1 MDKNKQPTKSRKK
14 HFVPIGTG
22 QTGPKLKPEERSY
35 ILRAL
40 ATGASAP
47 LIVQELKEQFG
58 KSYAVKNIY
67 RCYKHNPKYKPVIA
81 SLRAYMEKEIMK
93 QPLASAA
100 VRLEYLQRGINLSL
114 KESVDKLYFHEGQL
128 VGKVMKV
135 NHGNLPNFIREARE
149 EIAFLT
155 GKNPNGASVHINLVN
170 VIKEVSTNGNG
181 YKRVEPEGKAG
192 MDTAIAVKT
201 DTLGQESIGDIEIL

>member
-1 MDKNKQPTKSRKK
+1 MDKNKKPRKK
-14 HFVPIGTG
+14 HFIPTPTG
-22 QTGPKLKPEERSY
+22 QTGPKLTSEEISYVLRS
-35 ILRAL
+35 L
-40 ATGASAP
+40 ASGASAP
-47 LIVQELKEQFG
+47 LIVQDLKEHFG
-58 KSYAVKNIY
+58 KTYGVKNIY
-67 RCYKHNPKYKPVIA
+67 KCYKHNPKYKPVIA
-81 SLRAYMEKEIMK
+81 SLRARMEKEVLN
-93 QPLASAA
+93 QPLSQAA